1 MRPIRTARNGSDAG
15 AALSSDRAFRNL
27 GALQKTASTSRVL
40 NLIAVAEQHGEE
52 PDYSARP
59 FFRTRALNQTVLLK
73 HRLRVHERTDF
84 DDHRPTATKIILPFE
99 RTDLRLG
106 GRSIFIAQRG
116 WTEVLRSVVG
126 DGADFERDLALLRV
140 VDELPS
146 LDPFLLREH
155 LKRREYD
162 VAQCY
167 FAISPSDVA
176 QMQAYVSREIRK
188 LIELA
193 YSNAPGGEGHT
204 AKLVEALLSA
214 EIDERL
220 EPLRLTLRLEGESYK
235 EGVFSWKGFLY
246 YKWVLAALWPQ
257 LKDVMEDVPRLKTTG
272 LRDPNLLTY
281 LGGAKQRVQ
290 DAIEAQRREVL
301 HALRVYDAAFSELTV
316 NGNPIAFRDFLLK
329 APEMFIMLGEKI
341 GVVSHIASFW
351 RYRFPAGKPPVADLS
366 EAVDILQEFE
376 AGLGCEPTP

>member
-1 MRPIRTARNGSDAG
+1 M
-15 AALSSDRAFRNL
+15 SSDRSFRNL
-27 GALQKTASTSRVL
+27 GALQRTASTSRVL
-40 NLIAVAEQHGEE
+40 NLVAIAEQHGEE
-52 PDYSARP
+52 PEYAASP
-59 FFRTRALNQTVLLK
+59 FFKTRALNQAVLLK
-73 HRLRVHERTDF
+73 HRLRGHERVDF
-84 DDHRPTATKIILPFE
+84 DDHRPTATKVIIPFE

-106 GRSIFIAQRG
+106 GRSIFVRQRG
-116 WTEVLRSVVG
+116 WAEVLRSVCG
-126 DGADFERDLALLRV
+126 DSADLERDLAMLRA

-155 LKRREYD
+155 LKRREYTI
-162 VAQCY
+162 AQCY
-167 FAISPSDVA
+167 FAISAPDVA
-176 QMQAYVSREIRK
+176 QMQSYVAREIRK

-220 EPLRLTLRLEGESYK
+220 EPLRQTLRLEAETYR

-246 YKWVLAALWPQ
+246 YKWVLATLWPQ
-257 LKDVMEDVPRLKTTG
+257 LKAVMDEVPALRVTG
-272 LRDPNLLTY
+272 PRDPVLLSY
-281 LGGAKQRVQ
+281 LGGARQRVH

-301 HALRVYDAAFSELTV
+301 HALQIYDAAFRELTI

-351 RYRFPAGKPPVADLS
+351 RYRFPSGQTPHAELS

-376 AGLGCEPTP
+376 AGLGCETAT